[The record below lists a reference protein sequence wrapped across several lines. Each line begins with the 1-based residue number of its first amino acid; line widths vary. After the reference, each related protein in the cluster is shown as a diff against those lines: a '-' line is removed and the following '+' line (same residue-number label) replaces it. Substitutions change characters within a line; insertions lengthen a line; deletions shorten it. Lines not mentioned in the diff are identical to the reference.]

1 MHNIDAEFFVGKKKF
16 RNFTFEKFRHQKY
29 FQSLIQQT
37 HMFAGNF
44 EEETLKPEMFG
55 WNPWILLSVGPPRA
69 DYVF

>member
-55 WNPWILLSVGPPRA
+55 
-69 DYVF
+69 